1 MTLPSS
7 PRSTVEPAERERVV
21 ETLSRHFANDVISM
35 EEFEARL
42 ERVYGAASAAEL
54 SEVVAGLPQLV
65 EPAPVPDLAAS
76 TAVQRVTA
84 TISGQEQRVTGV
96 VPRLVE
102 LRSRLG
108 YVEVD
113 FTQATFAPG
122 VTQIDIRAFMGYVQI
137 RLPAGVRA
145 ECLGTAMAGFFSL
158 KGATEPKSGEATS
171 IVRITGRAVFGFAEC
186 LVGDQEAG

>member
-65 EPAPVPDLAAS
+65 EPAPVPDIAAS

-158 KGATEPKSGEATS
+158 KGATEPESGEATS